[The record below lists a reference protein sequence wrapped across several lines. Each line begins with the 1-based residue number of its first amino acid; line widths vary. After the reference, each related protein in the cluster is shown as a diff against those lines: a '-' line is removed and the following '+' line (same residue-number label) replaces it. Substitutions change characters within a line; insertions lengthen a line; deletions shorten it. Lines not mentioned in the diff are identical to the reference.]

1 MAHLIENMFSVGQT
15 PWHKLGTVLDNPPTI
30 EEALELAGM
39 DWEVSKVPTYFETIQ
54 KNSGGGTS
62 CREVETGH
70 FVTVRS
76 DTGKPIGNVGKK
88 YEVLQNR
95 DDFKPFSVITDF
107 GYTLETAG
115 VIDGGKKVW
124 ILAKTPKEYMVGDD
138 KILDYILFYTSHD
151 GSSGNCFRDVEI
163 RVVCNNTLTWALSGA
178 KVADYKLR
186 HTSSIKERV
195 GELTASLKKRNGNV
209 KQAIS
214 DMNRFVDT
222 PMTPEMLDVYFE
234 AVMPV
239 LKNRHRESVPEMKI
253 WVRNKAKPVYEKLV
267 DLFYNGKGNKGE
279 TVWDAY
285 NAVTEY
291 HDSHK
296 KHHTDW
302 VKSTQFG
309 QSSIDKRRAYYVAQR
324 MSQNT
329 STIVGGA

>member
-1 MAHLIENMFSVGQT
+1 MAHLIENMFSVGET
-15 PWHKLGTVLDNPPTI
+15 PWHRLGTVLDNPPTI

-39 DWEVSKVPTYFETIQ
+39 DWEVNKVPTLYEAKLPIKGLPTVGYQ
-54 KNSGGGTS
+54 Q
-62 CREVETGH
+62 TGH

-95 DDFKPFSVITDF
+95 DAFEPFSAITEF

-124 ILAKTPKEYMVGDD
+124 ILAKTPKEYLVGDD
-138 KILDYILFYTSHD
+138 KILDYILMYTSHD

-163 RVVCNNTLTWALSGA
+163 RVVCNNTLTWALNGKKTA
-178 KVADYKLR
+178 EYKLR

-195 GELTASLKKRNGNV
+195 TELTSALKSRQGNIQKAV
-209 KQAIS
+209 D
-214 DMNRFVDT
+214 DMNRFVD
-222 PMTPEMLDVYFE
+222 MKMSDEMVDLYFE
-234 AVMPV
+234 TVMPV
-239 LKNRHRESVPEMKI
+239 LKNRHKESIPEMKI
-253 WVRNKAKPVYEKLV
+253 WVRNKTKPVYDKLIQ
-267 DLFYNGKGNKGE
+267 LYKNGQGNRGE
-279 TVWDAY
+279 TLWDAY
-285 NAVTEY
+285 NAITEY
-291 HDSHK
+291 HDHHK

-309 QSSIDKRRAYYVAQR
+309 QSSIDKRRAFAIAKK
-324 MSQNT
+324 MSQNI